1 MNGASIV
8 KPDPQVQARL
18 DAFCLDN
25 GQLQVVHA
33 DFYRQFDQEQLS
45 VFGHRHAAY
54 VLPTWELI
62 TKLDELIKEV
72 SPTRNAIEI
81 GSGNGL
87 LGMAL
92 GIPCTDNRM
101 QEWPDIQALYQSTGQ
116 PTVTYGEHVENRD
129 AQAAVDHY
137 QPEVV
142 VAAWVTHLFT
152 EEQSQRGGNMFG
164 VDEVLLLSK
173 IKRYIF
179 VGNVGPHHLKP
190 LFDQCQKFITIEP
203 VGLFSRAR
211 NPDSNVIWVWDN
223 PDYAP

>member
-8 KPDPQVQARL
+8 KLDPHVQARL

-25 GQLQVVHA
+25 GVLQVVHA

-72 SPTRNAIEI
+72 SPSRSAIEI
-81 GSGNGL
+81 GAGNGL

-101 QEWPDIQALYQSTGQ
+101 QERPEIIDIYATTGQ
-116 PTVTYGEHVENRD
+116 PTITYGENVQKLD
-129 AQAAVDHY
+129 ALEAVKHWR
-137 QPEVV
+137 PEVV
-142 VAAWVTHLFT
+142 VAAWVTHLYNPN
-152 EEQSQRGGNMFG
+152 ESHRGGNMFG

-190 LFDQCQKFITIEP
+190 LFDQCQKFTTIEP
-203 VGLFSRAR
+203 LGLFSRAR